1 MVPAQELGALK
12 VALKGTIRDFGVA
25 DIFQLIGQQAK
36 TGVLVL
42 SNDVDEVR
50 VYFREGAVTRAE
62 NVTRPEDMLFGSLMV
77 RAAIVTPEQLDR
89 ALEAQQRTLKRLG
102 AVLIELGYAT
112 PADVR
117 EFATLQTTE
126 TIYKLFDWNTGTY
139 EFEST
144 QVDLSPEGV
153 PPIGAETIVMNGV
166 RMMDEWPA
174 IRERLPSYQWVIV
187 RLQELLPA
195 ASQTS
200 DIDFSSFAEGA
211 GDPSDIGPNERSV
224 FALSD
229 SRKTI
234 QQVIDESRLG
244 EFEAC
249 RAITTL
255 VSSGFVRLVQPKAL
269 SADLGPI
276 PLTPAQRARR
286 VLGIFVRVGISA
298 GLVLVLAG
306 LAAQA
311 AQGTRQRDIV
321 RKEVRRQH
329 WAQPQL
335 HVLRRALEIY
345 RYSFGAYPDELNA
358 LVDARILTADDLR
371 FPFERAYFYRRDED
385 RYTLLPPA
393 E

>member
-1 MVPAQELGALK
+1 M
-12 VALKGTIRDFGVA
+12 ALKGTIRDFGVA

-77 RAAIVTPEQLDR
+77 RAAVVTPEQLDR

-126 TIYKLFDWNTGTY
+126 TIYKLFEWNSGTY

-174 IRERLPSYQWVIV
+174 LRERLPSYQWVIV
-187 RLQELLPA
+187 RLQELLPK

-200 DIDFSSFAEGA
+200 DIDFSSFGGGA
-211 GDPSDIGPNERSV
+211 ADPSDVGPNERTV
-224 FALSD
+224 FNLSD
-229 SRKTI
+229 DRKTI

-255 VSSGFVRLVQPKAL
+255 VSGGFVRLVQPKAL
-269 SADLGPI
+269 SADLGPT
-276 PLTPAQRARR
+276 PLTPAQRVSRG
-286 VLGIFVRVGISA
+286 LGVAVRVAISA

-311 AQGTRQRDIV
+311 VEGTREREVV
-321 RKEVRRQH
+321 RKDVRRRH
-329 WAQPQL
+329 WAQPQML
-335 HVLRRALEIY
+335 VLRRGLEVY
-345 RYSFGAYPDELNA
+345 RFSFGAYPEELSA
-358 LVDARILTADDLR
+358 LVDARILTPEDLR
-371 FPFERAYFYRRDED
+371 FPFEQTYFYRRDED

>member
-1 MVPAQELGALK
+1 M
-12 VALKGTIRDFGVA
+12 ALKGTIRDFGVA

-77 RAAIVTPEQLDR
+77 RAAVVTPEQLDR

-112 PADVR
+112 PTDVR

-126 TIYKLFDWNTGTY
+126 TIYRLFEWNSGTY

-174 IRERLPSYQWVIV
+174 LRERLPSYQWVIV
-187 RLQELLPA
+187 RLQELLPKS
-195 ASQTS
+195 SQTS
-200 DIDFSSFAEGA
+200 DIDFSSFGDGA
-211 GDPSDIGPNERSV
+211 ADPSDVGPNERTV
-224 FALSD
+224 FSLSD
-229 SRKTI
+229 GRKTI

-255 VSSGFVRLVQPKAL
+255 VANGFVRLVQPKAL

-276 PLTPAQRARR
+276 PLTPGQRLQRM
-286 VLGIFVRVGISA
+286 LGVFVRVAISA
-298 GLVLVLAG
+298 SLVLVLAG

-311 AQGTRQRDIV
+311 VRGTQEREAV
-321 RKEVRRQH
+321 RKEVRRLH

-335 HVLRRALEIY
+335 LVLRRALEVY
-345 RYSFGAYPDELNA
+345 RFSFGAYPDELSA
-358 LVDARILTADDLR
+358 LVDARILTSKDLR
-371 FPFERAYFYRRDED
+371 FPFEQTYFYRRDED